1 MIELCGVSSWGVSRI
16 RRACGMT
23 TALQPDSDVSVIA
36 PVVGAIAP
44 WPATPTAGAAR
55 CVPGRGELQLVGG
68 KPEGPGASPD
78 ADARLVCEVRG
89 RLSDATTVRRLRTT
103 GPVQL
108 ELLSGREGPGPELV
122 WASLPERAREAVLV
136 LLARLIDVGA
146 IAEEG

>member
-36 PVVGAIAP
+36 PVVGAI
-44 WPATPTAGAAR
+44 TAGAAR